1 MCGSQRPRSS
11 FESGSMDDS
20 VEIVAATAGDLDA
33 IQRIEAESF
42 PEPWRRH
49 FFEAE
54 LVSAGRLS
62 LVARERGKVV
72 AYLFAMTILDEMHIN
87 KIAVAAS
94 HRREGIAGA
103 LMARLLELAVE
114 RGIRTLML
122 EVRRANSGA
131 QLFYRQL
138 GFEAAYIRPRYYPDG
153 EAAVVM
159 VRKLVGN

>member
-1 MCGSQRPRSS
+1 MA
-11 FESGSMDDS
+11 DS
-20 VEIVAATAGDLDA
+20 VEIRAADRGDLDA
-33 IQRIEAESF
+33 VQRIEAESF

-54 LVSAGRLS
+54 LGAPGRIC
-62 LVARERGKVV
+62 LVARAEGKVV
-72 AYLFAMTILDEMHIN
+72 AYLFAMVIVDELHIN

-103 LMARLLELAVE
+103 LMHRCLQLADE
-114 RGIRTLML
+114 RGVETLIL
-122 EVRRANSGA
+122 EVRRSNSGA

-153 EAAVVM
+153 ESAVVM
-159 VRKLVGN
+159 ALRR